1 MRYVIDGEHVLHYR
15 LHSDSS
21 SSHQQIAQFIRR
33 HGAGPILDV
42 GAAQGFLGQ
51 LLQDSGLPIDGVEL
65 NPVWAEAAAPYYR
78 EMWPTSIED
87 APLPAHYYRAVVC
100 ADVLEHTA
108 DPGAVLERLRQA
120 ATSDALFMISLPNI
134 AHVAVRLLL
143 LFGQFPLMERGIL
156 DRTH

>member
-1 MRYVIDGEHVLHYR
+1 MRYVIDGEHVLHFR

-51 LLQDSGLPIDGVEL
+51 LLQDTGMPLDGVEP
-65 NPVWAEAAAPYYR
+65 NRVWADAAAPYYR
-78 EMWPTSIED
+78 QMWPTLIED
-87 APLPAHYYRAVVC
+87 APLPAHTYRAVVC

-108 DPGAVLERLRQA
+108 DPAAVLRHLRQ
-120 ATSDALFMISLPNI
+120 
-134 AHVAVRLLL
+134 
-143 LFGQFPLMERGIL
+143 
-156 DRTH
+156 